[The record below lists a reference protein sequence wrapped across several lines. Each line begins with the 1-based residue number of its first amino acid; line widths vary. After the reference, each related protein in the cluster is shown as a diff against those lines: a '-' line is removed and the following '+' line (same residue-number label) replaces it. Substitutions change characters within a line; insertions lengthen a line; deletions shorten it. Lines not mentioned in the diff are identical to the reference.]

1 MKPVTWWRWGAQ
13 VLRTEI
19 QRHKHAM
26 AECLVIIGNRIDAAN
41 LAARRQ
47 EELMTQRRVKTLA
60 WRNRR
65 LHVMEL
71 EESQAN
77 RARLKAEAE
86 ARRVQRLQQR
96 QRLAEEEVD
105 DDDAGGRCCAGQEA
119 TATRKCH
126 SKTQVQDEEHH
137 RHQDAASLR
146 PSVISAGCSKV
157 HVDAVK
163 SLRQVC
169 RLVRASAWQQARLP
183 AKQVLA
189 AASSR
194 AGVTH
199 GSCHGDAGEWVA
211 AGQGERAAERG
222 GGGEAAA
229 RAWDMMESLS
239 ELDDQKFIDAI

>member
-1 MKPVTWWRWGAQ
+1 MVAVGVWMDAQ

-26 AECLVIIGNRIDAAN
+26 AECLVIIGDRITEAN
-41 LAARRQ
+41 LAAQRQ

-86 ARRVQRLQQR
+86 ARRVQRLQ
-96 QRLAEEEVD
+96 RLAKEEEE
-105 DDDAGGRCCAGQEA
+105 DDDAGGRCGAGQEA
-119 TATRKCH
+119 TASRKA
-126 SKTQVQDEEHH
+126 QVQDEEHH
-137 RHQDAASLR
+137 RQDAAPLR
-146 PSVISAGCSKV
+146 PSVISQGCTTV
-157 HVDAVK
+157 HDDAVK
-163 SLRQVC
+163 SLRLVC

-194 AGVTH
+194 AGGTH
-199 GSCHGDAGEWVA
+199 GSGHGDAGEWVA

-239 ELDDQKFIDAI
+239 ELDDQKFVDAI

>member
-1 MKPVTWWRWGAQ
+1 MVAVGVWVGAQ

-19 QRHKHAM
+19 QQHKHAM
-26 AECLVIIGNRIDAAN
+26 AECLVIIGDRIAEAN
-41 LAARRQ
+41 LAAQRQ
-47 EELMTQRRVKTLA
+47 EELMTQRRVKTMA

-71 EESQAN
+71 QESQAN
-77 RARLKAEAE
+77 RARLQAEAE

-96 QRLAEEEVD
+96 QRLAEEEEVD
-105 DDDAGGRCCAGQEA
+105 DGDDDAGGRSGAGQQA
-119 TATRKCH
+119 TTTRKA
-126 SKTQVQDEEHH
+126 QVQDEEHH
-137 RHQDAASLR
+137 RHLDAAALR
-146 PSVISAGCSKV
+146 PSVISAGCSTV
-157 HVDAVK
+157 HEDAVK

-239 ELDDQKFIDAI
+239 ELDDQKFVDAI

>member
-1 MKPVTWWRWGAQ
+1 MVAVGVWMDAQ

-26 AECLVIIGNRIDAAN
+26 AECLVIIGDRITEAN
-41 LAARRQ
+41 LAAQRQ

-77 RARLKAEAE
+77 RARLQAEAE

-96 QRLAEEEVD
+96 QRLAEEEEVD
-105 DDDAGGRCCAGQEA
+105 DDDAGGRCGAGQQA
-119 TATRKCH
+119 TATRKA
-126 SKTQVQDEEHH
+126 QVLDEEHL
-137 RHQDAASLR
+137 RHEHAAPLR
-146 PSVISAGCSKV
+146 PSVISTGCSTV
-157 HVDAVK
+157 HEDAVK
-163 SLRQVC
+163 SLRHVC
-169 RLVRASAWQQARLP
+169 WLVGASAWQQARLP

-199 GSCHGDAGEWVA
+199 GSGHRDAGEWVA

-229 RAWDMMESLS
+229 RAWDMIKSLS